1 MKFLAIV
8 LAAAMLPFAGFADGN
23 TQALWPTSG
32 MPDAQAGVAA
42 PYLEWSAAPAEKTGS
57 CVIIVASGDY
67 ASTDSIQ
74 ALHALEEKL
83 LEKGVTASP
92 KGRADERIVNHP
104 VIPALR

>member
-57 CVIIVASGDY
+57 CVIIVAS
-67 ASTDSIQ
+67 AS
-74 ALHALEEKL
+74 
-83 LEKGVTASP
+83 
-92 KGRADERIVNHP
+92 
-104 VIPALR
+104 